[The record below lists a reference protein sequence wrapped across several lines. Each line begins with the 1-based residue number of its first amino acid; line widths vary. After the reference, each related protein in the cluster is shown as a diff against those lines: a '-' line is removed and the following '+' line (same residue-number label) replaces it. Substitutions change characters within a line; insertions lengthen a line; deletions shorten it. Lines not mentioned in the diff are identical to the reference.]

1 MIDKGKKGVCPPLRG
16 NSMTSLHIMFVLMLI
31 IMVVLLAT
39 GCVGQGGEGKSAEN
53 GISSVPIPSSIP
65 TPTQI
70 EPPQIT
76 QDGYWIKIDPISDKQ
91 AGDIFIVTST
101 TNVSVGEEILVQV
114 YSPKFFPGGQQEFS
128 GTTGNVEVI
137 PGSNGINTI
146 SFVVNTSAFRPNEYV
161 VTEDAIGQ
169 DATGF
174 TQFNILPAPISS
186 GNTTLKPKNFIDWE
200 KLDLPTLKVNN
211 SMEPENPSFA
221 ISDSDPCQT
230 TNGSIILFSTDG
242 IVRIFDKNGAQ
253 TGACYDSRD
262 FHSHGVPSGTMIDIR
277 GNVTTV
283 FYGGERI
290 LTEIHEAGD

>member
-1 MIDKGKKGVCPPLRG
+1 MIGKGKKMGVFSPHGYLRIHFHL
-16 NSMTSLHIMFVLMLI
+16 TLTLTLI
-31 IMVVLLAT
+31 IVVVLLA
-39 GCVGQGGEGKSAEN
+39 GCLGQVGDGKSSGN
-53 GISSVPIPSSIP
+53 VPSTIFITSLIPI
-65 TPTQI
+65 PTQI
-70 EPPQIT
+70 DPPRVPQE
-76 QDGYWIKIDPISDKQ
+76 GFWIKIDPVSDKQ
-91 AGDIFIVTST
+91 VGDIFTVTST

-114 YSPKFFPGGQQEFS
+114 YSSKFFPGGQQEFS

-146 SFVVNTSAFRPNEYV
+146 SFIVNTSAFRPNEYV

-174 TQFNILPAPISS
+174 TQFNVLPAPISS

-200 KLDLPTLKVNN
+200 KLDLPPLQINN
-211 SMEPENPSFA
+211 SMQPENPSFA

-262 FHSHGVPSGTMIDIR
+262 FHSHGVPSGTTIDIR

-283 FYGGERI
+283 FYGGEWI